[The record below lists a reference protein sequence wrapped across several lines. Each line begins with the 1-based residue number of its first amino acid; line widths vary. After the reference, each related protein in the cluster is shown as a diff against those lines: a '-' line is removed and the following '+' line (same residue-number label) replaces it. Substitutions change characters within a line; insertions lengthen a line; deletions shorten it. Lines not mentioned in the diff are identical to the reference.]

1 VSSAV
6 SATLEAYA
14 AGRVPPERVVAV
26 VAEAYYR
33 ETRSGKREMWQ
44 PLMTVIERAH
54 PGVIQLAGTT
64 ARPGFIVQLTER
76 PFPKQ
81 YEDDLRRAVEA
92 VLLKLG
98 EKPQE
103 AGDGGGRRRAGLVGR
118 LRDAVR
124 RFFSAS
130 A

>member
-6 SATLEAYA
+6 RATLEAYV
-14 AGRVPPERVVAV
+14 AGRVPAERVVAA

-33 ETRSGKREMWQ
+33 ETRSGKRVAWQ
-44 PLMTVIERAH
+44 PLMDVIERAH
-54 PGVIQLAGTT
+54 PGVIRLAGTA
-64 ARPGFIVQLTER
+64 ARPGFAVELTER

-81 YEDDLRRAVEA
+81 YEGDLKRAAEA
-92 VLLKLG
+92 VLPTLG
-98 EKPQE
+98 ESGRETGEAKP
-103 AGDGGGRRRAGLVGR
+103 RRGIVGR

-124 RFFSAS
+124 RLFSAS

>member
-1 VSSAV
+1 MSSGV
-6 SATLEAYA
+6 SATLQAYVA
-14 AGRVPPERVVAV
+14 RRIPAERVVAV

-33 ETRSGKREMWQ
+33 DAGGERREAWR
-44 PLMTVIERAH
+44 PLMEIIERAH

-64 ARPGFIVQLTER
+64 ARPGFAVQLAER

-81 YEDDLRRAVEA
+81 YEADLKRAAETI
-92 VLLKLG
+92 LL
-98 EKPQE
+98 QV
-103 AGDGGGRRRAGLVGR
+103 GDQPRETGDGRRRRGIVGR

>member
-1 VSSAV
+1 VSSGV
-6 SATLEAYA
+6 SATLQAYV
-14 AGRVPPERVVAV
+14 AGRVPAERVVAV

-33 ETRSGKREMWQ
+33 ETRSGKRETWR
-44 PLMTVIERAH
+44 PLMEIIERAH

-64 ARPGFIVQLTER
+64 ARPGFAVQLAER

-81 YEDDLRRAVEA
+81 YEADLKRAAETI
-92 VLLKLG
+92 LL
-98 EKPQE
+98 QV
-103 AGDGGGRRRAGLVGR
+103 GDQPRETGDGRRRPGLVGR

>member
-6 SATLEAYA
+6 SATLQAYL
-14 AGRVPPERVVAV
+14 AGRVPAERVVVV

-33 ETRSGKREMWQ
+33 DAGGERREAWR
-44 PLMTVIERAH
+44 PLMDVIERAH
-54 PGVIQLAGTT
+54 PGVIRLAGIA
-64 ARPGFIVQLTER
+64 ARPGFAVELTER

-81 YEDDLRRAVEA
+81 YEADLKRAAETI
-92 VLLKLG
+92 LLKLG
-98 EKPQE
+98 EQPRE
-103 AGDGGGRRRAGLVGR
+103 TGDGGRRPGLVGR

-124 RFFSAS
+124 RLFSAS